1 MDCTKAIELKPNYVK
16 ALLRRARALE
26 QMGDLE
32 FALEDVTATCI
43 YEGFSSQSSLALA
56 DKLLKQLGK
65 LCIIIT
71 YKYQMKF
78 K

>member
-1 MDCTKAIELKPNYVK
+1 MSQGKYDSVKMDCTKAIEMKPRYVK

-32 FALEDVTATCI
+32 SALEDVTATCI
-43 YEGFSSQSSLALA
+43 YEGFSSHMSLTLA

-65 LCIIIT
+65 
-71 YKYQMKF
+71 
-78 K
+78 